1 MGSDMSEE
9 LKNNQIKTKKTLIDT
24 LISIEGYIGDIEKKY
39 GLLPVLSP
47 SKTDTWD
54 IDARDTLRDITS
66 LGYGELGQSNLESLM
81 RGLRARD
88 GNR

>member
-1 MGSDMSEE
+1 MQDALLVVTVE
-9 LKNNQIKTKKTLIDT
+9 LNRIKL
-24 LISIEGYIGDIEKKY
+24 LQQSYIG
-39 GLLPVLSP
+39 LLARQK
-47 SKTDTWD
+47 SKNTPPPDTWD

-88 GNR
+88 GNQ